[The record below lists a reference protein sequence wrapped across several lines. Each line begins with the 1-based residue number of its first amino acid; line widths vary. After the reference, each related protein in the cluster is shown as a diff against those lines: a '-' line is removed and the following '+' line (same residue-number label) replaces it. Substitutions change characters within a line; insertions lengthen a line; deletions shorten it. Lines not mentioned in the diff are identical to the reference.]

1 MMDPTFFPSSS
12 ALRTWLAANHSQVQ
26 ELWIG
31 FFKKGSGQEGITY
44 PEALDEALCFG
55 WIDGIRKRLDGAR
68 WTTRF
73 TPRKPGS
80 VWSQVNLKRAAELT
94 RLGRMQPSGRREY
107 EERDPKKTQRYSYEE
122 RPRQLDEAYEAR
134 FRENP
139 QAWKFFAAQP
149 PSYRRNASGWVL
161 SAKKEETRLR
171 RLGELIESSE
181 RGERLGPV
189 TGGAKGERR

>member
-1 MMDPTFFPSSS
+1 MAPIFFPSAA
-12 ALRTWLAANHSQVQ
+12 ALRAWLEAHHDQAQ

-31 FFKKGSGQEGITY
+31 FHKKSSGEKGITY
-44 PEALDEALCFG
+44 SEALDEALCFG
-55 WIDGIRKRLDGAR
+55 WIDGVRKRLDEAR

-107 EERDPKKTQRYSYEE
+107 EERDPKQTQRYSYEE

-139 QAWKFFAAQP
+139 KAWAFFAAQP
-149 PSYRRNASGWVL
+149 PSYRRTASFWVL
-161 SAKKEETRLR
+161 SAKQEETRLK
-171 RLGELIESSE
+171 RLAILIEGSE
-181 RGERLGPV
+181 RGERLGQV
-189 TGGAKGERR
+189 TGGAKGEMR